1 MAEIKLYY
9 YLSQHFP
16 WKADLERR
24 RTKKWT
30 GKPNEE
36 TELPYWDVQAV
47 KNRFPKGSCR
57 MKDEG
62 EKMGKGD
69 RRMVLYKE
77 RLNRPR
83 ALFLE
88 NEMIEEVYWS

>member
-1 MAEIKLYY
+1 
-9 YLSQHFP
+9 
-16 WKADLERR
+16 
-24 RTKKWT
+24 
-30 GKPNEE
+30 
-36 TELPYWDVQAV
+36 
-47 KNRFPKGSCR
+47 

-62 EKMGKGD
+62 EIMGKGD

-88 NEMIEEVYWS
+88 NEMIEEVYRS